1 MGRIRTSNIKKI
13 SFDLVNHYNDMFTND
28 YAENKTSLN
37 KLNIKLDKSVRNKIA
52 GYITVIK
59 KRKSR

>member
-13 SFDLVNHYNDMFTND
+13 SFDLVNNYNDMFTND
-28 YAENKTSLN
+28 YAENKKSLN

-59 KRKSR
+59 KRGI